1 MSSAT
6 FISESPASRPTSRI
20 ASISRVLLI
29 STELDRKWR
38 SNAMSPGARIL
49 PQQAEPCI
57 VLDGVSHLGGVRLAA
72 KVQRRAR
79 SVRVMAPED
88 DEPRADPLGARA
100 VEPGVGGAGRRH
112 VEHDRSWWRLPHEGC
127 ADWRQRDFVSA
138 PMRDPTDARH
148 R

>member
-38 SNAMSPGARIL
+38 SNAISPRARIL

-57 VLDGVSHLGGVRLAA
+57 VLDGVSDLGRIRLTA
-72 KVQRRAR
+72 KMQRSAG
-79 SVRVMAPED
+79 SVLVMTPEHD
-88 DEPRADPLGARA
+88 DSRADPARA
-100 VEPGVGGAGRRH
+100 GALDPGV
-112 VEHDRSWWRLPHEGC
+112 
-127 ADWRQRDFVSA
+127 
-138 PMRDPTDARH
+138 
-148 R
+148 